1 MPQELQVIKGTK
13 VAIKRV
19 GVIGFPVEH
28 SLSPIM
34 HNAAFKAL
42 NMDDWHYDAMSI
54 PPDILRLGL
63 REPRDHGYIGINV
76 TVPHKE
82 AIMEYV
88 RPDEKARAIGAVN
101 TVDFRSSIG
110 TNTDADGFINDLRA
124 HNVPIT
130 GERVLVLGAGGAA
143 RAAVYGLH
151 RAGAEVAIVNRT
163 KSRADALV
171 DHLRASAGIDG
182 PRVLIPDAVL
192 DWGMSL
198 IVNCTSAGLHPQ
210 VNQSPWIQDL
220 PFPIGVTVY
229 DMVYRPA
236 NTALMRQCLAHDGR
250 AIGGLGMLAR
260 QGAIAFELWTGVA
273 PPIDLMQRVLQD
285 ALEKAQKD

>member
-1 MPQELQVIKGTK
+1 MKT
-13 VAIKRV
+13 KRV

-42 NMDDWHYDAMSI
+42 NMRDWHYDAMSI

-82 AIMEYV
+82 AIMQYI

-101 TVDFRSSIG
+101 TVDFRSNIG
-110 TNTDADGFINDLRA
+110 TNTDADGFINDLSA
-124 HNVPIT
+124 HDVPIA

-143 RAAVYGLH
+143 RAAVYGLAH
-151 RAGAEVAIVNRT
+151 AGADVAIVNRT
-163 KSRADALV
+163 ESRAEALV
-171 DHLRASAGIDG
+171 RHLRASAGIDG
-182 PRVLIPDAVL
+182 PQVKTLNEAAE
-192 DWGMSL
+192 WGMSL
-198 IVNCTSAGLHPQ
+198 IVNCTSVGLHPH
-210 VNQSPWIQDL
+210 VDQSAWAQDL
-220 PFPIGVTVY
+220 PFPAGITVY

-236 NTALMRQCLAHDGR
+236 NTALMRQCVAQGGR
-250 AIGGLGMLAR
+250 R
-260 QGAIAFELWTGVA
+260 
-273 PPIDLMQRVLQD
+273 
-285 ALEKAQKD
+285 

>member
-1 MPQELQVIKGTK
+1 MPTN
-13 VAIKRV
+13 RV
-19 GVIGFPVEH
+19 GLIGFPVEH

-34 HNAAFKAL
+34 HNAAFRAL
-42 NMDDWHYDAMSI
+42 NMRDWHYDAMSI

-82 AIMEYV
+82 AIMEFV
-88 RPDEKARAIGAVN
+88 RPDETARAIGAVN
-101 TVDFRSSIG
+101 TVDFRSNIG
-110 TNTDADGFINDLRA
+110 ANTDADGFINDLRA
-124 HNVPIT
+124 HDVKVA

-143 RAAVYGLH
+143 RAAVYGLI

-163 KSRADALV
+163 KSRAESLIK
-171 DHLRASAGIDG
+171 HLRVSAGIDG
-182 PRVLIPDAVL
+182 IQLMTL
-192 DWGMSL
+192 DQAFEWGMSL
-198 IVNCTSAGLHPQ
+198 IVNCTSAGLHPY
-210 VNQSPWIQDL
+210 VNQSPWRQSL
-220 PFPIGVTVY
+220 PFPAGVTVY

-236 NTALMRQCLAHDGR
+236 NTALMRQCAAHGGR

-273 PPIDLMQRVLQD
+273 PPINVMQRVLQN
-285 ALEKAQKD
+285 ALAGPVQ

>member
-1 MPQELQVIKGTK
+1 
-13 VAIKRV
+13 
-19 GVIGFPVEH
+19 
-28 SLSPIM
+28 M

-42 NMDDWHYDAMSI
+42 GMNDWHYDAMSI

-101 TVDFRSSIG
+101 TVDFRSNIG

-124 HNVPIT
+124 HDVSIA

-143 RAAVYGLH
+143 RAAVYGLVG
-151 RAGAEVAIVNRT
+151 AGAEVAIVNRT
-163 KSRADALV
+163 RSRAEALV
-171 DHLRASAGIDG
+171 EHLRVSAGIG
-182 PRVLIPDAVL
+182 GLRLMTPNEAA

-198 IVNCTSAGLHPQ
+198 IVNCTSVGLHPQ
-210 VNQSPWIQDL
+210 VHQSPWCQNL
-220 PFPIGVTVY
+220 PFPAGRIVY

-236 NTALMRQCLAHDGR
+236 TTALMRQCLAHGGR

-260 QGAIAFELWTGVA
+260 QGAISFELWTGVK
-273 PPIDLMQRVLQD
+273 PPIELMQRVLQE
-285 ALEKAQKD
+285 ALESAHKD

>member
-1 MPQELQVIKGTK
+1 M
-13 VAIKRV
+13 AIKRV

-42 NMDDWHYDAMSI
+42 DMRDWHYDAMSI

-82 AIMEYV
+82 AIMEFV

-101 TVDFRSSIG
+101 TVDFRSNIG

-124 HNVPIT
+124 HAVPIA

-163 KSRADALV
+163 WSRAEALIA
-171 DHLRASAGIDG
+171 HLRASAAING
-182 PRVLIPDAVL
+182 PSVMTLDAAAN
-192 DWGMSL
+192 WGMSL
-198 IVNCTSAGLHPQ
+198 IVNCTSAGLHPH
-210 VNQSPWIQDL
+210 VNRSPWIADL
-220 PFPIGVTVY
+220 PFPAGITVY

-236 NTALMRQCLAHDGR
+236 TTALMRQCLAHGGR
-250 AIGGLGMLAR
+250 AIGGMGMLAR
-260 QGAIAFELWTGVA
+260 QGAIAFELWTGFA
-273 PPIDLMQRVLQD
+273 PPIDLMQGVLRE
-285 ALEKAQKD
+285 ALANAPKE

>member
-1 MPQELQVIKGTK
+1 M
-13 VAIKRV
+13 AINRV

-42 NMDDWHYDAMSI
+42 DMRDWHYDAMSI

-101 TVDFRSSIG
+101 TVDFRSNIG

-124 HNVPIT
+124 HDVPIA

-151 RAGAEVAIVNRT
+151 HAGAEVAIVNRT
-163 KSRADALV
+163 RSRAEALV
-171 DHLRASAGIDG
+171 EHLRASAAIDG
-182 PRVLIPDAVL
+182 PRVLPLARAAAQ
-192 DWGMSL
+192 GMSL
-198 IVNCTSAGLHPQ
+198 IVNCTSAGLHPH
-210 VNQSPWIQDL
+210 VNQSPWIDDL
-220 PFPIGVTVY
+220 PFPAGITVY

-236 NTALMRQCLAHDGR
+236 TTALMRQCLAHGGR

-273 PPIDLMQRVLQD
+273 PPINLMQGVLQE
-285 ALEKAQKD
+285 ALANAPKE

>member
-1 MPQELQVIKGTK
+1 MN
-13 VAIKRV
+13 RV

-34 HNAAFKAL
+34 HNAAFAAL
-42 NMDDWHYDAMSI
+42 GMSDWMYDAMAI

-82 AIMEYV
+82 TVMAYV

-101 TVDFRSSIG
+101 TIDFRSNIG
-110 TNTDADGFINDLRA
+110 TNTDADGLIVDLRA
-124 HNVPIT
+124 NGVVLN
-130 GERVLVLGAGGAA
+130 GQRVLVLGAGGAA
-143 RAAVYGLH
+143 RAAVYGLAD
-151 RAGAEVAIVNRT
+151 AGAEVAIVNRT
-163 KSRADALV
+163 KTRADRLV
-171 DHLRASAGIDG
+171 EHLKASAGITGAQVMTLDE
-182 PRVLIPDAVL
+182 AA

-198 IVNCTSAGLHPQ
+198 IVNCTSVGLHPQ
-210 VNQSPWIQDL
+210 INQSPWIHGV
-220 PFPIGVTVY
+220 PFPDGVTVY

-236 NTALMRQCLAHDGR
+236 NTALMQQCVAHDGR

-260 QGAIAFELWTGVA
+260 QGAIAFELWTGVR
-273 PPIDLMQRVLQD
+273 PPVDVMISALQG
-285 ALEKAQKD
+285 ALEKAQEA

>member
-1 MPQELQVIKGTK
+1 MTSERT
-13 VAIKRV
+13 IKRV

-34 HNAAFKAL
+34 HNAAFQAL
-42 NMDDWHYDAMSI
+42 GMDDWRYDAMSI

-63 REPRDHGYIGINV
+63 REPKQHGYIGINV

-82 AIMEYV
+82 AIMDFV
-88 RPDEKARAIGAVN
+88 RPDERARAIGAVN
-101 TVDFRSSIG
+101 TVDFRTNIG
-110 TNTDADGFINDLRA
+110 TNTDAAGFINDLHA
-124 HNVPIT
+124 NDVAIE

-143 RAAVYGLH
+143 RAAVYGLA
-151 RAGAEVAIVNRT
+151 RAGATIAIVNRT
-163 KSRADALV
+163 MKRAHRLV
-171 DHLRASAGIDG
+171 KQLSASAGVRGLSVMTLDK
-182 PRVLIPDAVL
+182 AA

-198 IVNCTSAGLHPQ
+198 IVNCTSVGLHPHIT
-210 VNQSPWIQDL
+210 QSPWIFGV
-220 PFPIGVTVY
+220 PFPSGVTVY

-236 NTALMRQCLAHDGR
+236 NTALMQQCVAHGGR

-273 PPIDLMQRVLQD
+273 PPIEVMIQALQE
-285 ALEKAQKD
+285 ALEDKGEGG

>member
-1 MPQELQVIKGTK
+1 MSTVPGSVMPT
-13 VAIKRV
+13 KRV
-19 GVIGFPVEH
+19 GLIGFPVEH

-42 NMDDWHYDAMSI
+42 NMPDWRYDAMSI

-101 TVDFRSSIG
+101 TVDFRSNLG

-124 HNVPIT
+124 HEVPIA
-130 GERVLVLGAGGAA
+130 GQRVLVLGAGGAA
-143 RAAVYGLH
+143 RAAVYGLS
-151 RAGAEVAIVNRT
+151 RAGAELAIVNRT
-163 KSRADALV
+163 KSRVKALV

-182 PRVLIPDAVL
+182 ISIMTLGEAAG
-192 DWGMSL
+192 WGMSL
-198 IVNCTSAGLHPQ
+198 IVNCTSVGLHPN
-210 VNQSPWIQDL
+210 VHQSPWNDGV
-220 PFPIGVTVY
+220 PFPVGVTVY
-229 DMVYRPA
+229 DMVYRPVH
-236 NTALMRQCLAHDGR
+236 TALMQQCVAHKGR

-260 QGAIAFELWTGVA
+260 QGAIAFELWTGVE
-273 PPIDLMQRVLQD
+273 PPIDLMQSVLRD
-285 ALEKAQKD
+285 ALEKSVH

>member
-1 MPQELQVIKGTK
+1 MPTN
-13 VAIKRV
+13 RV

-28 SLSPIM
+28 SLSPLM

-42 NMDDWHYDAMSI
+42 NMHDWHYDAMSI

-88 RPDEKARAIGAVN
+88 RPNESARAIGAVN
-101 TVDFRSSIG
+101 TVDFRSNIG
-110 TNTDADGFINDLRA
+110 ANTDADGFINDLRA
-124 HNVPIT
+124 HDVPIADQ
-130 GERVLVLGAGGAA
+130 RVLVLGAGGAA
-143 RAAVYGLH
+143 RAAVYGLS
-151 RAGAEVAIVNRT
+151 RAGAQVAIVNRT
-163 KSRADALV
+163 ISRATALV

-182 PRVLIPDAVL
+182 IRVMTL
-192 DWGMSL
+192 DEAAGWGMSL
-198 IVNCTSAGLHPQ
+198 IVNCTSVGLHPH
-210 VNQSPWIQDL
+210 VHQSPWIDAV
-220 PFPIGVTVY
+220 PFPAGITVY

-236 NTALMRQCLAHDGR
+236 NTALMQQCIAHQGT

-260 QGAIAFELWTGVA
+260 QGAIAFELWTGVQ
-273 PPIDLMQRVLQD
+273 PPIDLMQSVLQD
-285 ALEKAQKD
+285 ALETYNP

>member
-1 MPQELQVIKGTK
+1 
-13 VAIKRV
+13 
-19 GVIGFPVEH
+19 
-28 SLSPIM
+28 M

-42 NMDDWHYDAMSI
+42 NMRDWQYDAMSI

-101 TVDFRSSIG
+101 TVDFRSNLG

-124 HNVPIT
+124 HDLPIA
-130 GERVLVLGAGGAA
+130 GQRVLVLGAGGAA
-143 RAAVYGLH
+143 RAAVYGLS
-151 RAGAEVAIVNRT
+151 RAGAKVAIVNRT
-163 KSRADALV
+163 ISRANALV

-182 PRVLIPDAVL
+182 ISIISLNEAAG
-192 DWGMSL
+192 WGMSL
-198 IVNCTSAGLHPQ
+198 IVNCTSVGLHPS
-210 VNQSPWIQDL
+210 VHQSPWIDAV
-220 PFPIGVTVY
+220 PFPVGVTVY

-236 NTALMRQCLAHDGR
+236 HTALMRQCVAHDGF

-260 QGAIAFELWTGVA
+260 QGAIAFELWTGIE
-273 PPIDLMQRVLQD
+273 PPIDLMQSVLQD
-285 ALEKAQKD
+285 ALEKTKED

>member
-1 MPQELQVIKGTK
+1 MTV
-13 VAIKRV
+13 KRV

-34 HNAAFKAL
+34 HNAAFQAL
-42 NMDDWHYDAMSI
+42 GMDDWRYDAMSI

-63 REPRDHGYIGINV
+63 REPKQHGYIGINV

-88 RPDEKARAIGAVN
+88 RPDERARAIGAVN
-101 TVDFRSSIG
+101 TVDFRSNLG
-110 TNTDADGFINDLRA
+110 TNTDADGFINDLLA
-124 HNVPIT
+124 NDVAIQ

-143 RAAVYGLH
+143 RAAVYGLA
-151 RAGAEVAIVNRT
+151 RAGATVAIVNRT
-163 KSRADALV
+163 MKRARKLV
-171 DHLRASAGIDG
+171 QELGASAGIGSLSVMTLDE
-182 PRVLIPDAVL
+182 AA

-198 IVNCTSAGLHPQ
+198 IVNCTSVGLHPHIR
-210 VNQSPWIQDL
+210 QSPWIFGI
-220 PFPIGVTVY
+220 PFPTGVTVY

-236 NTALMRQCLAHDGR
+236 NTALMQQCVAHEGR

-260 QGAIAFELWTGVA
+260 QGAIAFELWTGVE
-273 PPIDLMQRVLQD
+273 PPIEVMIQALRT
-285 ALEKAQKD
+285 ALEDKSES